1 MTTPNSQSAGA
12 QWTPA
17 LRVMVVDDEQL
28 ARDEL
33 CYQLEQLGEVEVV
46 AQAGNGL
53 EALAAVDRHDPDLVF
68 LDIQMPGLSGFEVA
82 RRLIERQDESPALV
96 FVTAFDQHAIEAF
109 EVNAV
114 DYLLKPVEA
123 GRLEQALARAR
134 RRLTSER
141 AAPAAGGSGPPL
153 NDQLERIVRMMSSR
167 QVRREQVALKVG
179 ERFMLVQADEIIY
192 ASLADESINIVT
204 GQVAGTSSYRTLDD
218 LQARLDP
225 EVFWRVHRSHLVNI
239 NKIKEIVPWF
249 SRNYILRMKDA
260 KATEIPVSRSQTK
273 RLREY
278 LKL

>member
-1 MTTPNSQSAGA
+1 MNS
-12 QWTPA
+12 

-82 RRLIERQDESPALV
+82 RRLIERADDSPALV
-96 FVTAFDQHAIEAF
+96 FVTAFDQYAIEAF

-123 GRLEQALARAR
+123 IRLEQALARAR

-141 AAPAAGGSGPPL
+141 PGAPGAPL
-153 NDQLERIVRMMSSR
+153 NDQLERIVKMMSNR
-167 QVRREQVALKVG
+167 QGRREQVAIKVG
-179 ERFMLVQADEIIY
+179 ERFMLVQAEEIIY

-225 EVFWRVHRSHLVNI
+225 DVFWRVHRSHLVNI

>member
-1 MTTPNSQSAGA
+1 MNH
-12 QWTPA
+12 A
-17 LRVMVVDDEQL
+17 LKVMVVDDEQL
-28 ARDEL
+28 AREEL
-33 CYQLEQLGEVEVV
+33 CFQLEQIGDVEVV

-53 EALAAVDRHDPDLVF
+53 EALTAVDRHEPDLVF

-82 RRLIERQDESPALV
+82 RRLLAREDETPALV

-114 DYLLKPVEA
+114 DYLLKPVE
-123 GRLEQALARAR
+123 GPRLEQALVRAR
-134 RRLTSER
+134 RRLSSER
-141 AAPAAGGSGPPL
+141 PAAGPGAPL
-153 NDQLERIVRMMSSR
+153 NDQLEQIVKMMAVR
-167 QVRREQVALKVG
+167 QGRRDQVAIKTG
-179 ERFMLVQADEIIY
+179 ERFILVHADEIIY

-204 GQVAGTSSYRTLDD
+204 GQVTGTSNYRTLDD

-225 EVFWRVHRSHLVNI
+225 ETFWRVHRSHLVNI

-278 LKL
+278 LRL